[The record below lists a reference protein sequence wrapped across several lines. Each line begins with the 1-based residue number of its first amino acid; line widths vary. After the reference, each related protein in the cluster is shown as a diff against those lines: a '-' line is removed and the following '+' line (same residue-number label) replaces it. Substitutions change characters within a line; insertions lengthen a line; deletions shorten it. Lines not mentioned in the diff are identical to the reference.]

1 MIFYSTGYA
10 ILSAGPY
17 FRLRMN
23 VESPLVSQNY
33 LLEKFPG
40 KGGWTYARIPEIL
53 QRKDTPFGW
62 VRVKGSIDGVEI
74 SAYHLM
80 PMGNGQL
87 FLPVKASIRKIIKKE
102 AGDWVQVILFE
113 DLEPVNI
120 PEDILQCL
128 RDESGAL
135 TAFSQL
141 NPGEQKHQIDHI
153 QSAKSE
159 EIKVNRIVE
168 LLRKLSEGQ
177 FG

>member
-1 MIFYSTGYA
+1 MLNKA
-10 ILSAGPY
+10 
-17 FRLRMN
+17 
-23 VESPLVSQNY
+23 PLVNQTY

-87 FLPVKASIRKIIKKE
+87 FLPVKASIRKKIKKE
-102 AGDWVQVILFE
+102 AGDWVHVTLFE
-113 DLEPVNI
+113 DLEPVHI

-128 RDESGAL
+128 KDESGAL
-135 TAFSQL
+135 AAFNKLS
-141 NPGEQKHQIDHI
+141 PGEQKQQIDHI

-159 EIKVNRIVE
+159 EIKVKRIVS
-168 LLRKLSEGQ
+168 LLRKLSDA
-177 FG
+177 